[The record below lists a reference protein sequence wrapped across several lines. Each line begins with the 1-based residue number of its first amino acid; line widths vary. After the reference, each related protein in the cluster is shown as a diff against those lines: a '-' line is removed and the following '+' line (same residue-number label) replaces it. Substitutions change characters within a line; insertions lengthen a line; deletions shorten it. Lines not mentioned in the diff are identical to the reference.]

1 MTIAATLIV
10 RNEARCIARCL
21 ESVRPWVD
29 RVVVVDTGSTDGTPK
44 LARAAGAEVHHLD
57 WPDDFSIAR
66 NHALALADA
75 DWHLVL
81 DADEIVER
89 GGELLRLWCAGPP
102 RLGQVCIHNQF
113 DAASNPVD
121 RPVSTS
127 RSWITR
133 VIPRGA
139 RFVGRVHEQVD
150 SPVPRERLELHLGH
164 DGYRDAQMAAKR
176 ERNRTLLLREL
187 ADRPDD
193 VYLFYQLGTEAE
205 GRDEFAAACEWYGK
219 AHAAMR
225 ADEPWRHDLVVRY
238 LHCLGRAG
246 HLNEAL
252 ALAERCQ
259 QEFPDSPDFFFVV
272 GNLALDCALA
282 DPAEALGHWL
292 PLAVSCWEQCL
303 AIGERPDLEG
313 SVEGRGS
320 HLARHNLEAVSQQ
333 LAGLRQ
339 QKK

>member
-1 MTIAATLIV
+1 MAIAATLIV

-21 ESVRPWVD
+21 ESARPWVD
-29 RVVVVDTGSTDGTPK
+29 RIVVVDTGSTDGTPEI
-44 LARAAGAEVHHLD
+44 ARAAGAEVHRLD

-81 DADEIVER
+81 DADEVVEQ
-89 GGELLRLWCAGPP
+89 GGELLRAWCAGPP
-102 RLGQVCIHNQF
+102 RLGQVCIHSQF
-113 DAASNPVD
+113 DAAGNPAD

-133 VIPRGA
+133 VLPRGA
-139 RFVGRVHEQVD
+139 RFAGRVHEQVE
-150 SPVPRERLELHLGH
+150 SALPRERIELHLGH

-193 VYLFYQLGTEAE
+193 IYLFYQLGTEAE
-205 GRDEFAAACEWYGK
+205 GRDEFAAACDWYGK
-219 AHAAMR
+219 AFAAIP
-225 ADEPWRHDLVVRY
+225 AHEPWRHDLTVRY
-238 LHCLGRAG
+238 LHSLGRAG
-246 HLNEAL
+246 QLNEAL
-252 ALAERCQ
+252 ELAERCQ
-259 QEFPDSPDFFFVV
+259 QEFLNSPDFFFVV

-282 DPAEALGHWL
+282 DPAEAIPHWL
-292 PLAVSCWEQCL
+292 PLAVSSWEQCL

-320 HLARHNLEAVSQQ
+320 HLAQHNLDAVSQQ

-339 QKK
+339 